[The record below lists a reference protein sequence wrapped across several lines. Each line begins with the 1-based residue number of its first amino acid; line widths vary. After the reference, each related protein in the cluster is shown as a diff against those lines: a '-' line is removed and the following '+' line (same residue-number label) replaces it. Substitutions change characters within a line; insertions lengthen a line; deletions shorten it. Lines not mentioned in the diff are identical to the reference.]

1 MYKNQ
6 STKLSLIAFSWIVG
20 LSCMLY
26 SGGCSESVSSG
37 STMNP
42 ALNVQEH
49 EFQKQTDR
57 PPTSKTLFAIANIL
71 AAQGRDQEC
80 EFLLKR
86 IIQENPGCLPAY
98 NSLAEIQMRQGKINA
113 AIDTIE
119 DGFRIDSEDPALLNN
134 LGVCLIVRGDYE
146 KALDVFTQ
154 AAGIEPENA
163 RYRSNMAVAL
173 GLLTR
178 YEESLSLFRQVLPED
193 QANHNLRVLMDSGI
207 QTVKS
212 SEWQESS

>member
-1 MYKNQ
+1 MYINR
-6 STKLSLIAFSWIVG
+6 STKLSLIVFSWILG
-20 LSCMLY
+20 FACMFC

-37 STMNP
+37 STMDP
-42 ALNVQEH
+42 TLNIQSH
-49 EFQKQTDR
+49 EFQNQTDR

-71 AAQGRDQEC
+71 AAQGRDQER

-98 NSLAEIQMRQGKINA
+98 NSLAELQMRQGRINA

-119 DGFRIDSEDPALLNN
+119 DGFSIDSDDPALLNN
-134 LGVCLIVRGDYE
+134 MGVCCIVRGDYE
-146 KALDVFTQ
+146 KALGLFTQ

-163 RYRSNMAVAL
+163 RYRSNMAVVL
-173 GLLTR
+173 GLLAR

-193 QANHNLRVLMDSGI
+193 QANHNLSVLIESGKQPI
-207 QTVKS
+207 NLP
-212 SEWQESS
+212 EWQESS

>member
-1 MYKNQ
+1 MYINR
-6 STKLSLIAFSWIVG
+6 STKFSLVVFFWIVG
-20 LSCMLY
+20 LACILY

-37 STMNP
+37 STLNP
-42 ALNVQEH
+42 ALNTQSH
-49 EFQKQTDR
+49 EFQNQTDR

-86 IIQENPGCLPAY
+86 IIQENPRCLPAY
-98 NSLAEIQMRQGKINA
+98 NSLAELQMRQGRINA

-119 DGFRIDSEDPALLNN
+119 DGFRIDSDDPALLNN
-134 LGVCLIVRGDYE
+134 LGVCWIVRSDYE
-146 KALDVFTQ
+146 KALEMFTK

-173 GLLTR
+173 GLLSR

-193 QANHNLRVLMDSGI
+193 QANHNLSVLIESGT
-207 QTVKS
+207 QTFNP